1 MMANEED
8 LTFRVDNGEAALAAV
23 AAAVT
28 SLVEGIFASLHTVAA
43 ATRELWSGIEDS
55 GAEPTSTDLAALR
68 DAVIGELQRQSPLVN
83 GVGFVVAD
91 GALAD
96 VPRYLEWWRP
106 GRNPG
111 GDAQRLALDLNPGS
125 EYFYNYSTMEWYRV
139 PRDRGTPWVYGPYL
153 DYTGVDLYVC
163 TFAVPVTSARG
174 EFIGVA
180 GADVP
185 VARLDAALLSTFAAH
200 RTPLALTNAEGRVIV
215 ANDAGHVAGSKLENP
230 RSHPALPVA
239 ATPWSLVSLSG
250 GGAVT
255 P

>member
-1 MMANEED
+1 MMANEAD
-8 LTFRVDNGEAALAAV
+8 PTFRADDGDVAIESV

-28 SLVEGIFASLHTVAA
+28 SLVEDIFASLHTIAA
-43 ATRELWSGIEDS
+43 ATRVLWGRIEDS
-55 GAEPTSTDLAALR
+55 GAKPRSTDLAALR
-68 DAVIGELQRQSPLVN
+68 APLIGELQRQGHLVN

-96 VPRYLEWWRP
+96 TPRYLEWWRP
-106 GRNPG
+106 DSKSSGEV
-111 GDAQRLALDLNPGS
+111 QRLELDLNPGS
-125 EYFYNYSTMEWYRV
+125 EYFYDYSTMEWYSV
-139 PRDRGTPWVYGPYL
+139 PRDRGTRWVHGPYV

-163 TFAVPVTSARG
+163 TFAVPVTSERG

-185 VARLDAALLSTFAAH
+185 VARLDAALLPTFAAH

-215 ANDAGHVAGSKLENP
+215 ANDAEHVAGSKLENP
-230 RSHPALPVA
+230 SSPTALPVS

-250 GGAVT
+250 NS
-255 P
+255 

>member
-1 MMANEED
+1 MMANGAD
-8 LTFRVDNGEAALAAV
+8 PTFRADDGDVALELV
-23 AAAVT
+23 SAAVT
-28 SLVEGIFASLHTVAA
+28 SLVEDVFASLHTIAA
-43 ATRELWSGIEDS
+43 ATRALWGRIEDS
-55 GAEPTSTDLAALR
+55 GAKPCSTDLAALR
-68 DAVIGELQRQSPLVN
+68 DPMIGELQRQSHLVN

-106 GRNPG
+106 DPQPSGK
-111 GDAQRLALDLNPGS
+111 AQRLGLDLNPGS
-125 EYFYNYSTMEWYRV
+125 EYFYDYTTMEWYSV
-139 PRDRGTPWVYGPYL
+139 PRDRGTRWVHGPYV

-163 TFAVPVTSARG
+163 TFAVPVTSERG

-185 VARLDAALLSTFAAH
+185 VARLDAALLPTFAAH

-215 ANDAGHVAGSKLENP
+215 ANDAEHVAGSKLENP
-230 RSHPALPVA
+230 SSRTALPVS

-250 GGAVT
+250 NS
-255 P
+255 